1 MRFSP
6 AQKKLFDM
14 LPAEFLVEVEYKGD
28 VPVGTTI
35 QNLDGIEL
43 FKLTANQERSW
54 HRLKWDERVAR
65 VSVIAMSITTSDG
78 NFLSKYAK
86 CWKSYKPGVV
96 VQNGIY

>member
-35 QNLDGIEL
+35 QNLDGSEL

-65 VSVIAMSITTSDG
+65 TRIIKYVAMSDG
-78 NFLSKYAK
+78 NFVSEYRK
-86 CWKSYKPGVV
+86 CWKLYKPGVM
-96 VQNGIY
+96 VQKGVY